1 VRHDE
6 PEGAPLSETTARRQ
20 RTDARENAERLVET
34 AAAAFAR
41 GGSDV
46 TLKAIAQDAGVGIG
60 TLYRHFPTRE
70 SLVDEV
76 YRTETRRLCEAAP
89 ALLDQLPPAD
99 ALREWTLLFFDFMA
113 TKHGMADVLHTILTA
128 DEARRLDT
136 RARLDDALGLLVA
149 AGQRAG
155 DLRDDLVVAD
165 VSRALGGIALVLDGR
180 PDAREAGNRLFELL
194 LGGIAR
200 R

>member
-1 VRHDE
+1 M
-6 PEGAPLSETTARRQ
+6 
-20 RTDARENAERLVET
+20 
-34 AAAAFAR
+34 
-41 GGSDV
+41 
-46 TLKAIAQDAGVGIG
+46 TLKAVAQEAGVGIG

-89 ALLDQLPPAD
+89 ALLERLSPAD
-99 ALREWTLLFFDFMA
+99 ALREWTLQFLDFMA

-136 RARLDDALGLLVA
+136 RTRLDDAMGLLLA

-155 DLRDDLVVAD
+155 ELRDDLVVAD
-165 VSRALGGIALVLDGR
+165 VSRLLGGLVLILDGQ
-180 PDAREAGNRLFELL
+180 PDARAAADRLFDLL
-194 LGGIAR
+194 IGGLAQR
-200 R
+200 